1 MTSEV
6 RSNWVHQTPD
16 LSPLSVSSNLGL
28 GGRVLPA
35 SHPRLENRKYG
46 GDGDAGTSE
55 GPCGTASARLRVSA
69 QQKAVSSVLSMSFFL
84 LRALRRGSHLLFLG
98 LRGSEDGLTPWEP
111 QPGFLPLPRSSSQS
125 TSQCLGGGG
134 EAPMCRWLPSQPA
147 MPLCPSLAASGTEAG
162 LSVAVGPLLMA
173 PRNLEGAPGG
183 LCSLFPQDVRGRSS
197 PQPLFQTV
205 GVAYPQADPHS
216 TFVTGRL

>member
-1 MTSEV
+1 
-6 RSNWVHQTPD
+6 
-16 LSPLSVSSNLGL
+16 
-28 GGRVLPA
+28 
-35 SHPRLENRKYG
+35 
-46 GDGDAGTSE
+46 
-55 GPCGTASARLRVSA
+55 
-69 QQKAVSSVLSMSFFL
+69 
-84 LRALRRGSHLLFLG
+84 
-98 LRGSEDGLTPWEP
+98 
-111 QPGFLPLPRSSSQS
+111 
-125 TSQCLGGGG
+125 
-134 EAPMCRWLPSQPA
+134 

>member
-1 MTSEV
+1 MESLPGGRGMDVMTSEV
-6 RSNWVHQTPD
+6 RSNWVHQTAD

-111 QPGFLPLPRSSSQS
+111 QPGFLPLPRSSRQS
-125 TSQCLGGGG
+125 TSQCLGGVGRRPPCVDG
-134 EAPMCRWLPSQPA
+134 SPPSL
-147 MPLCPSLAASGTEAG
+147 LCPCVPAWQ
-162 LSVAVGPLLMA
+162 
-173 PRNLEGAPGG
+173 PREQRRDCLW
-183 LCSLFPQDVRGRSS
+183 L
-197 PQPLFQTV
+197 
-205 GVAYPQADPHS
+205 
-216 TFVTGRL
+216 